1 ALAGI
6 GDHGHHRAVARLVR
20 VHGDT
25 GAQSEADHADPE
37 VVRILHGVSPSWSG
51 AGPES
56 VPMRWT
62 TRSRGGTTSRA
73 AEEAS
78 TDSREQVCRRL
89 IRLHN
94 VGHRLPVLNRAQISR
109 PHRTSAPNGA
119 PRPHGKSWCTA
130 RRVDAPASH
139 PPTAGTA
146 RAGAPSAKPR
156 SQIGRAHVCTP
167 VTFRS
172 RMPSS

>member
-1 ALAGI
+1 QLVDVIDQGDPLADPLASQCLAALAGI

-73 AEEAS
+73 AEEAR
-78 TDSREQVCRRL
+78 TDSREQVSCPVRPLRHGFHGAAEYDGPGSGRR
-89 IRLHN
+89 R
-94 VGHRLPVLNRAQISR
+94 
-109 PHRTSAPNGA
+109 
-119 PRPHGKSWCTA
+119 
-130 RRVDAPASH
+130 
-139 PPTAGTA
+139 
-146 RAGAPSAKPR
+146 
-156 SQIGRAHVCTP
+156 
-167 VTFRS
+167 
-172 RMPSS
+172 